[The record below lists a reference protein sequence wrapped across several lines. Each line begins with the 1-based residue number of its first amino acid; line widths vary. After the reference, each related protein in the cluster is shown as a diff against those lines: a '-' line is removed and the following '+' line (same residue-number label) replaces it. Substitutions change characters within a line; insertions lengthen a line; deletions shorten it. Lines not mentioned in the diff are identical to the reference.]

1 MPQLRVASLWRL
13 HLGLTCLGIMIAVP
27 LLSGGDK
34 PGQETRQQIAQSTHL
49 HSTQTVHSVA
59 AVIADRAEKLREE
72 DAFLAE
78 KNLGTG
84 SESPAR
90 AAAGTAGRAETADG
104 TDDVA
109 ARVVLTSAVDDSA
122 PSESGPNLG
131 GGSEPPGEATAEQS
145 SSPAAA
151 QPPPAQATSG
161 PFSKLTLLPQWL
173 RRLPETLTRKP
184 ESVSDPPATTQ
195 PPAKSTTILQAP
207 SAAEAAPLPPAT
219 AKPKPKAKPQKVVA
233 QKVDDSWRE
242 PETLIAGL
250 KDLAGSPAASW
261 ATAVLQQLAALRPAV
276 AAGADE
282 AKAILDR
289 LDTLGRQTVP
299 LSAGLSD
306 RALVRRWREMGY
318 ALNRRVVIWR
328 QVARLE
334 KTEASDF
341 VSRALDPRR
350 LADCLAEAEAAT
362 NDSPQ
367 GKGWQGFLLFD
378 DLRQHCV
385 QQSPPDQAASREA
398 AAQTLARM
406 TQIPLTPE
414 QQRFMSSPPLAALR
428 LELWHWAARPV
439 GVAELLADLER
450 YEWTRLPSDA
460 ERLAI
465 DCQDLSVSSSAV
477 RRQLAALVDA
487 HYRNANVRFSIG
499 PEFLNDLIP
508 EQKLQYS
515 PVNGTVVGRP
525 VQGDSLAETRVA
537 VRMLPDPHRARLAME
552 VTGEIASLTSTDA
565 GMATIH
571 NESEASYK
579 AIKPM
584 EIDMQ
589 ALRLWPVEIEVQ
601 NETRVNGMETS
612 VNNVPL
618 IGWIARSVARSQ
630 VDKNMGAATEEM
642 KQKIVAQATDR
653 INDEVSKRFGDAVE
667 RLNQRVF
674 DPLNSLALD
683 PQLVEAKTTQTR
695 LTMRLRVGGEDQLG
709 SHTPRPPSLSDSLAS
724 VQIHESVLNN
734 GIGRLHF
741 DGQTFTL
748 GELSRHVAASLN
760 CPAPWPISPE
770 NEDVRITFA
779 KQNAVVVRCQDGQ
792 LVLSLGIA
800 RLCKGTRYRWN
811 NFEVRASYQPVV
823 HGRSAQLVRNN
834 VIQLSG
840 KRSVASQMIL
850 RGVFAHALS
859 RNTPWEL
866 VPQRIINEPKLQ
878 DTAITQFV
886 IDDGWIGLSLGP
898 KQTTTAHRTR
908 FGTR

>member
-1 MPQLRVASLWRL
+1 MNQGRTWAAGPSLQARRPPSSPHRPRL
-13 HLGLTCLGIMIAVP
+13 HNHRP
-27 LLSGGDK
+27 
-34 PGQETRQQIAQSTHL
+34 RRR
-49 HSTQTVHSVA
+49 
-59 AVIADRAEKLREE
+59 RA
-72 DAFLAE
+72 
-78 KNLGTG
+78 
-84 SESPAR
+84 
-90 AAAGTAGRAETADG
+90 
-104 TDDVA
+104 
-109 ARVVLTSAVDDSA
+109 
-122 PSESGPNLG
+122 
-131 GGSEPPGEATAEQS
+131 
-145 SSPAAA
+145 
-151 QPPPAQATSG
+151 G

-487 HYRNANVRFSIG
+487 HYRNANVPLF
-499 PEFLNDLIP
+499 D
-508 EQKLQYS
+508 
-515 PVNGTVVGRP
+515 RP
-525 VQGDSLAETRVA
+525 GVSQRSDPGAEVA
-537 VRMLPDPHRARLAME
+537 VFAGQRHGRRAAGAGRQSGGDAGCRPDVARPASARLAME

-601 NETRVNGMETS
+601 NETRVNGMETL
-612 VNNVPL
+612 VDNVPL

-630 VDKNMGAATEEM
+630 VDKNMAAATEEM